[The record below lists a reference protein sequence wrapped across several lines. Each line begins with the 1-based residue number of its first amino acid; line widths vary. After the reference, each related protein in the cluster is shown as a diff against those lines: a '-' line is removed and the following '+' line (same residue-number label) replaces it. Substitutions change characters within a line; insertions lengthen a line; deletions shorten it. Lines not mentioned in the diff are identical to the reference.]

1 PHQSGQGNCRTP
13 GVRTLEDDL
22 ARICD
27 ELLQFDE
34 IRTFM
39 AHGWLSAT
47 FDRKENHELEYRMY
61 ERDGEGKFNLV
72 MIRTTV
78 LYLQNAADVITKFVT
93 DAVALF
99 RRIYLEKQIEK
110 GV

>member
-1 PHQSGQGNCRTP
+1 LWDAT
-13 GVRTLEDDL
+13 L

-47 FDRKENHELEYRMY
+47 FDRKGNHELKYRMY
-61 ERDGEGKFNLV
+61 ERDGEGKFRLV
-72 MIRTTV
+72 IIRTTIPR
-78 LYLQNAADVITKFVT
+78 LQNAAEVITKFVIE
-93 DAVALF
+93 AVALF